1 MERRNQQSGS
11 PKARQSFKA
20 DRGHLLSVL
29 LLTVCVVLP
38 ASAADRGFYAGI
50 NVGSSMFDSDHTI
63 VSGKI
68 ITTTVTRTWTDDSS
82 LAWSADVGYQ
92 LNRYIGIEAS
102 YWDLGSAAYDQ
113 TSTEDAFGNQT
124 ISHLV
129 ANISVTGPV
138 LGVRGSLPL
147 GKWELNGRLSALF
160 ASVDTSGPLDIT
172 RITVGPGG
180 QTIHT
185 SSWFS
190 ESNHFTSPFFGAG
203 VSYHAGEHFVVS
215 ADWILTRDFSDS
227 GQDRFEVTILTL
239 GLHYRF

>member
-113 TSTEDAFGNQT
+113 TRTYLIIVRAPRCRSDDREVGVAPNPGQNSSPSRSRT
-124 ISHLV
+124 IM
-129 ANISVTGPV
+129 
-138 LGVRGSLPL
+138 R
-147 GKWELNGRLSALF
+147 
-160 ASVDTSGPLDIT
+160 
-172 RITVGPGG
+172 
-180 QTIHT
+180 
-185 SSWFS
+185 
-190 ESNHFTSPFFGAG
+190 
-203 VSYHAGEHFVVS
+203 
-215 ADWILTRDFSDS
+215 
-227 GQDRFEVTILTL
+227 
-239 GLHYRF
+239 